1 MNFDNP
7 WMFVSAGFI
16 SLVGAALFIYGR
28 KAQEPKCLGAGI
40 ALCVFP
46 LFVTSLLLM
55 WLLAT
60 LCLLGVY
67 ALPRAN

>member
-7 WMFVSAGFI
+7 WVFVSAAFI

-28 KAQEPKCLGAGI
+28 NAQEPKCLGAGI
-40 ALCVFP
+40 AMCVFP
-46 LFVTSLLLM
+46 LFVTSLVLM
-55 WLLAT
+55 WLLAGA
-60 LCLLGVY
+60 CMFGAY